1 MYHGPDMI
9 SRRQALRG
17 LVTMFGTAPWLS
29 SQDASTIDW
38 DDPLYGPIN
47 VFDFRELAKRKV
59 DPLAWDYLEEG
70 SEDEQ
75 ALRDAREA
83 FRNLIIRPRML
94 VDTHKVDTSL
104 ELFGRKLEYPI
115 LLDPAG
121 GKNCFFRNGEQEVA
135 KAAHN
140 CKALHITNGG
150 IEDLVESGKGPATW
164 WQLTTGGNLM
174 NRQVRKAFV
183 SRLEDQGC
191 AGICFTVDISHV
203 SHRERSMHNK
213 LERSWCESGIPPR
226 DANGQLPKA
235 KNPWRAGIF
244 PGRGTPLPTWE
255 TLSELVNDTKLPVIV
270 KGILIGEDAEKCL
283 KHGAKGIIVSSHGA
297 RQLDHVGAPVEAV
310 PECVKAVGG
319 KIPVLVDG
327 GFRRGTDILKGLALG
342 ATAICVARP
351 YLYGLAAFGQR
362 GVERV
367 MELLKT
373 ELALNMGLAG
383 VPNLKAID
391 RSLVRWRWEH
401 KG

>member
-1 MYHGPDMI
+1 MI

-17 LVTMFGTAPWLS
+17 LVSMFGTAPWLS
-29 SQDASTIDW
+29 SQDGSQIDW

-47 VFDFRELAKRKV
+47 VFDFRDLAKRKV
-59 DPLAWDYLEEG
+59 DPLAWDYLEGG

-83 FRNLIIRPRML
+83 FRNLILRPRML
-94 VDTHKVDTSL
+94 VDTHRIDTSL
-104 ELFGRKLEYPI
+104 ELFGRKIDYPI

-121 GKNCFFRNGEQEVA
+121 GKNCFFRGGELEVA

-174 NRQVRKAFV
+174 NRQIRKAFT

-191 AGICFTVDISHV
+191 AGICFTVDIMHV
-203 SHRERSMHNK
+203 SHRERDMHNK
-213 LERSWCESGIPPR
+213 LERAWCESGIPPR
-226 DANGQLPKA
+226 DANGQVPKA
-235 KNPWRAGIF
+235 KNPWRAGIY
-244 PGRGTPLPTWE
+244 PGRNTPLPTWE
-255 TLSELVNDTKLPVIV
+255 TLSELASETKLPVIV
-270 KGILIGEDAEKCL
+270 KGILIGEDAEKCV
-283 KHGAKGIIVSSHGA
+283 KYGAKGVIVSSHGA
-297 RQLDHVGAPVEAV
+297 RQMDHVGAPVEAL
-310 PECVKAVGG
+310 PECLKAVNG

-327 GFRRGTDILKGLALG
+327 GFRRGTDILKALALG
-342 ATAICVARP
+342 ATAVCVARP

-401 KG
+401 KA